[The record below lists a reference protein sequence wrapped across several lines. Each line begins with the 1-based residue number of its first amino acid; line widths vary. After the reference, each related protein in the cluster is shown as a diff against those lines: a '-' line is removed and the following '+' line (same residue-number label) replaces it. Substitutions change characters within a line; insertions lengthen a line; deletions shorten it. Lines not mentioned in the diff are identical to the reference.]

1 MKKIGLLVLVTMSLL
16 TVATG
21 CGCKKKEKEEVKAN
35 TEQEV
40 IKDQKVEVFAFTNTS
55 LVYENGTS
63 TLETLVTNTSKE
75 KQFLAEFKIHVKD
88 AKGNVIVTLTGF
100 IGDSIEA
107 GSSKKITSTY
117 GSDLTN
123 AAKIEYEIVKE

>member
-1 MKKIGLLVLVTMSLL
+1 MKKIGILIIIMLTTMI
-16 TVATG
+16 VETG
-21 CGCKKKEKEEVKAN
+21 CGCKKKEKEEIKVN
-35 TEQEV
+35 TEEEI
-40 IKDQKVEVFAFTNTS
+40 IKDQKVEVFEFTNTS

-63 TLETLVTNTSKE
+63 TLETTVTNTSKE

-88 AKGNVIVTLTGF
+88 EKGNIIVTLTGF

-117 GSDLTN
+117 GADLTK
-123 AAKIEYEIVKE
+123 ATKIEYEIVKE